1 MEKYTIEAVKRI
13 YLSTTIEAESREEAH
28 RIADEELIVPDF
40 EETGT
45 DFTLTFVG

>member
-1 MEKYTIEAVKRI
+1 MGTYTVEAVKRI
-13 YLSTTIEAESREEAH
+13 YLRATIEADSLEDAH
-28 RIADEELIVPDF
+28 KIADEELIVPDF